1 MKRICILLISAILTL
16 TLTACTAQ
24 RDSGKLKI
32 VTTIFPQ
39 YDFTSRIAGN
49 RAEVTMLLPFGS
61 ESHTY
66 DPSIKDMTA
75 VSNADI
81 FIYTGKQMEMWAATL
96 LENAEGE
103 NTRVL
108 DLSTGITLLD
118 GTSDHIHH
126 GEESDHTHDYD
137 PHIWTSPK
145 NAILMANAILEAL
158 CEIDPEGR
166 EYYTENAESL
176 KKDLA
181 DLDKKLTELSENHGG
196 KTVYFGGRF
205 AFLYM
210 FSDYGFGYE
219 SAYKGCSEESEPSI
233 KTISELTEK
242 IKNDGAK
249 YIFTEEMSENK
260 VAKSIAD
267 ETGATLLVL
276 HSCHNLSRDE
286 AMSGENYI
294 SLMNKNIANLKLA
307 LENK

>member
-1 MKRICILLISAILTL
+1 MKRICILLISAILML

-75 VSNADI
+75 VSNADM
-81 FIYTGKQMEMWAATL
+81 FVYTGKQMEMWAATL

-118 GTSDHIHH
+118 GTSDHTHH

-145 NAILMANAILEAL
+145 NAILMADAILEAL

-166 EYYTENAESL
+166 EYYMGNAESL

-181 DLDKKLTELSENHGG
+181 DLDKKLVELSENHGE

-249 YIFTEEMSENK
+249 YIFTEEISESK

-286 AMSGENYI
+286 ALAGEDYI